1 MSKEG
6 NGVTL
11 LKHTRKKSV
20 TNESSSLDLL
30 ECSYEYPQILT
41 QKEDSPQA
49 MVNKDIAREME
60 QRYQSNCEEALVNAL
75 YIVDIVSKPDDI
87 IGPSW
92 FPLTANVTYRI
103 PLNQYGILSIVFLE
117 FRWYGG
123 AHPMTEQF
131 SMTYNV
137 ETGKRIT
144 ASEVLG
150 ESDEEV
156 KRQIANGFMRQY
168 EEDPSKFFPDAIK
181 ELGQLKFE
189 YRYYL
194 MGDNIIFYFN
204 PYEIGPYVSGI
215 LEYSFPILRN
225 SK

>member
-1 MSKEG
+1 MQEG
-6 NGVTL
+6 KGVTL

-41 QKEDSPQA
+41 KKEDSPQA
-49 MVNKDIAREME
+49 MVNQDIMKEME

-75 YIVDIVSKPDDI
+75 YIVDLFSKPDDL

-92 FPLTANVTYRI
+92 FPLTASVTYRI
-103 PLNQYGILSIVFLE
+103 PWNQYGVLSIVFLE

-144 ASEVLG
+144 APEVLG
-150 ESDEEV
+150 ETEEEV
-156 KRQIANGFMRQY
+156 KRQIANGFMKQF

-181 ELGQLKFE
+181 DLANLKFE

-194 MGDNIIFYFN
+194 MGDNIVFYFN
-204 PYEIGPYVSGI
+204 PYELGPYVSGI
-215 LEYSFPILRN
+215 LEFSMPILQNR
-225 SK
+225 K